1 MTLGDVLKQYREENN
16 ISMDEFSKI
25 SSLSKGYISMLEN
38 NINPRNNR
46 PIAPTLPT
54 IQKIAAGMHTDVDSL
69 LRQIDNNQP
78 VILDV
83 KDATCLDDEPL
94 NKKFL
99 EKLDFM
105 MKEYGLNKHSLSQK
119 SEIPYTT
126 IDAWYKKGYE
136 GLKLTTLRKLADY
149 FNTTLDFWILDEITD
164 PNYEKT
170 SGFKVE
176 YEEMEHIKKY
186 RALDSFGKETISLI
200 LDREV
205 ERVKFIT
212 KEISEKEQRIADI
225 KSKSANI
232 VEFRPSTDNGSDER
246 MTNYYHS
253 ASAGSGIF
261 IMGNESTEQIAIPNT
276 PENANVDY
284 AIKVSG
290 DSMEPGF
297 SDGDIVLVSQKAELY
312 CGDIGIFIINGKAY
326 IKEYAEIELI
336 STNPNVDNIKISEF
350 DNIVCMGKV
359 VGKLDHLQNHLSHE
373 DEVAI
378 REANNLLN
386 KKKLKKKES

>member
-1 MTLGDVLKQYREENN
+1 MKKTGTILKELRKKSNLSVQDVLVKLKSYGEE
-16 ISMDEFSKI
+16 IQ
-25 SSLSKGYISMLEN
+25 
-38 NINPRNNR
+38 
-46 PIAPTLPT
+46 APTLYAYENNT
-54 IQKIAAGMHTDVDSL
+54 RAASADMLLALCQIYKCNNILETFASIETDYS
-69 LRQIDNNQP
+69 IP
-78 VILDV
+78 
-83 KDATCLDDEPL
+83 DDTEW
-94 NKKFL
+94 
-99 EKLDFM
+99 
-105 MKEYGLNKHSLSQK
+105 
-119 SEIPYTT
+119 EI
-126 IDAWYKKGYE
+126 IE
-136 GLKLTTLRKLADY
+136 
-149 FNTTLDFWILDEITD
+149 
-164 PNYEKT
+164 
-170 SGFKVE
+170 
-176 YEEMEHIKKY
+176 KY
-186 RALDSFGKETISLI
+186 RSLDSFGRDTISLI
-200 LDREV
+200 LDREA
-205 ERVKFIT
+205 ERVKSIT
-212 KEISEKEQRIADI
+212 EEISEKEQYIADM

-232 VEFRPSTDNGSDER
+232 VEFRPSTDNCSDER

-336 STNPNVDNIKISEF
+336 STNPNADNIKISEF